1 MSRLLSVSSSRAD
14 VGILMPVW
22 QALASKA
29 SEELHLFLTGMH
41 QADDAP
47 SVEGLPDSVAVHCG
61 GADLGGAKAHA
72 AAGAMGAI
80 AAAAGDVIATVRPDA
95 ILVVGDRLD
104 MLPAATASL
113 PFNVPLAHLHG
124 GEVTEGAVD
133 NQIRHALSKLAHWH
147 CVATEGAR
155 ERLIA
160 MGEEADRITVTG
172 APGLDTLLASAT
184 VPKAEFMQ
192 RVGLPGSSS
201 FRLVTVHTET
211 NSVDAQAPVE
221 AVLEALAERPN
232 PTLFTAPN
240 SDPGG
245 LAVRQRIEQFCN
257 AHDWAAFVDTL
268 GVALYP
274 SALRHA
280 AIMVGNSSSGVIEAG
295 LFGLPAVNVGDRQK
309 GRERSAN
316 VIDVPNEAA
325 RVVAALDRLGSCPIR
340 GPALSAYGDGAAG
353 PRVADAFA
361 ELPKLSG
368 ILRKSVTDAMG
379 SSIV

>member
-22 QALASKA
+22 RALASKPDV
-29 SEELHLFLTGMH
+29 ELHLFLTGMH
-41 QADDAP
+41 QAEGAP
-47 SVEGLPDSVAVHCG
+47 AVEGLPESVAVHRG
-61 GADLGGAKAHA
+61 GADLGGAEGRA

-80 AAAAGDVIATVRPDA
+80 ATAAGDVIAATGPDA

-113 PFNVPLAHLHG
+113 PFNLPLAHLHG

-147 CVATEGAR
+147 CVATDGAR
-155 ERLIA
+155 DRLIA
-160 MGEEADRITVTG
+160 MGEDSDRITVTG
-172 APGLDTLLASAT
+172 APGLDTLLAAST
-184 VPKAEFMQ
+184 LPKADFLQ
-192 RVGLPGSSS
+192 RVGLPDAQS

-211 NSVDAQAPVE
+211 NASDTFAPVDA
-221 AVLEALAERPN
+221 VLHALAARPG

-245 LAVRQRIEQFCN
+245 LAVRRWIEQFCD

-268 GVALYP
+268 GIALYP
-274 SALRHA
+274 SALQHA
-280 AIMVGNSSSGVIEAG
+280 TVMVGNSSSGVIEAG

-309 GRERSAN
+309 GRERGAN
-316 VIDVPNEAA
+316 VIDVPNDAA
-325 RVVAALDRLGSCPIR
+325 RVESALDRLGSCPDR
-340 GPALSAYGDGAAG
+340 GPSVSPYGDGAAG
-353 PRVADAFA
+353 PRVAEAFA
-361 ELPKLSG
+361 ALPG
-368 ILRKSVTDAMG
+368 RPEILRKSATEAPG
-379 SSIV
+379 SGHG